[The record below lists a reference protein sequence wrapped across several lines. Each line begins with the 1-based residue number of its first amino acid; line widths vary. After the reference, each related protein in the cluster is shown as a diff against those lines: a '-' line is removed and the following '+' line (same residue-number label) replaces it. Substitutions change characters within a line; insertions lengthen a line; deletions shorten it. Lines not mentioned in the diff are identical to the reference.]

1 MMKGIHKKLVIE
13 GVETKEAVEAF
24 GSLDCDYIQGYYY
37 SSPLPAGDFVR
48 FMEARNRT
56 GA

>member
-1 MMKGIHKKLVIE
+1 MKGIHKKLVIE

-37 SSPLPAGDFVR
+37 SRPLPAGDFVR